1 MKERKKMKIDPDKL
15 FEKLA
20 IGLKESSDS
29 LRNIPIDL
37 VDRINRDYHIVKMIE
52 DPNGYVAYP
61 RLLDC
66 TFKNEDIY
74 DHVFRQNIAQ
84 EGLVAISASTDVYK
98 ISSFNAKIRNV
109 DNNRLHIEITELF
122 SVSKVKGLGKI
133 YNDGERVDFT
143 GMQPRQ
149 IIDWICR
156 ILQCSSDELINRLDK
171 KGSEESFQL

>member
-1 MKERKKMKIDPDKL
+1 MKERKKMKIDPNKL

-74 DHVFRQNIAQ
+74 DHVFRARR
-84 EGLVAISASTDVYK
+84 LSCYF
-98 ISSFNAKIRNV
+98 SFDRC
-109 DNNRLHIEITELF
+109 L
-122 SVSKVKGLGKI
+122 
-133 YNDGERVDFT
+133 
-143 GMQPRQ
+143 
-149 IIDWICR
+149 
-156 ILQCSSDELINRLDK
+156 
-171 KGSEESFQL
+171 